1 MLTTEQR
8 QLRAQLA
15 STAARAARSGDPSA
29 VLAVE
34 AKRREYRFVSAQEY
48 VRDLVDTA
56 PPLTADQR
64 DQLAAQ
70 LRGGGTDG

>member
-8 QLRAQLA
+8 QLRAELA

-34 AKRREYRFVSAQEY
+34 EKRREYRFVSAQEY
-48 VRDLVDTA
+48 VRNLVDTA
-56 PPLTADQR
+56 PKITAEQR
-64 DQLAAQ
+64 DRLAAL

>member
-1 MLTTEQR
+1 
-8 QLRAQLA
+8 
-15 STAARAARSGDPSA
+15 